1 MLGWEY
7 PPNISGGLGI
17 ACHGLAEALKDE
29 GVKITFVVPHL
40 SGAEAE
46 TRISLVSAASI
57 SISVPLTAVKDRT
70 TLDGEAATYSDSVAS
85 RIIQIESTLSPYNL
99 AHLKDEL
106 SLLEHWSH
114 ALRGHSDGA
123 SNGPEAETVRMDSGS
138 VTTAP
143 YPFIGGYGPRLLEE
157 VHRYAQVIEQVAK
170 STEFDIIHAHD
181 WMTFPAGIAASE
193 VSGKPLIVHFHATEF
208 DRAGDSGSKAVY
220 EIEESAIRRCMHII
234 VVSNW
239 TSKLIRTRY
248 KADQSKVHVVHNG
261 IVRSEKSY
269 TRSKPPLGD
278 NLVTF
283 LGRITF
289 QKGPEY
295 FIRAAQKVLTRFPNC
310 HFVMAGA
317 GDALPRMIGLVARLG
332 LSSRIHF
339 TGFLNR
345 EEIET
350 LLSLSSVYVMPSV
363 SEPFGLTP
371 LEAIQAG
378 VPVIISKQ
386 SGVAEIMNHV
396 LKVDFWNTDEMADAI
411 IGVINHRSLAET
423 LSSNAKKD
431 LESISWHLAAK
442 KIKHLYYEA
451 LKQAE

>member
-29 GVKITFVVPHL
+29 GVQLTFVVPHL

-46 TRISLVSAASI
+46 TGVTLVSAASI
-57 SISVPLTAVKDRT
+57 GIPASLVAVKDHMNMA
-70 TLDGEAATYSDSVAS
+70 GESATYSDSVAS

-114 ALRGHSDGA
+114 ALRGHRDGTVIDLE
-123 SNGPEAETVRMDSGS
+123 PETIDDGTGNAA
-138 VTTAP
+138 TAR

-157 VHRYAQVIEQVAK
+157 VHRYSQVIEQLAK
-170 STEFDIIHAHD
+170 TTKFDIIHAHD

-220 EIEESAIRRCMHII
+220 EIEERAIKRSMFII

-248 KADQSKVHVVHNG
+248 KAEHSKVRVVHNG

-295 FIRAAQKVLTRFPNC
+295 FIRAAQKVLARFPNC

-396 LKVDFWNTDEMADAI
+396 LKIDFWNTDEMADAI
-411 IGVINHRSLAET
+411 IGIINHRSLAET

-451 LKQAE
+451 LK